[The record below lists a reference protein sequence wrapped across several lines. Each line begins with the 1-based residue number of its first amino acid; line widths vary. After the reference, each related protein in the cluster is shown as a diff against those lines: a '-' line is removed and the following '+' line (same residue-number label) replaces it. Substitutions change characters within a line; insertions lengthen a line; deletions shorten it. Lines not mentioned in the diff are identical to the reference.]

1 MAKKEIGGHYAHM
14 NSTVSTVGLPG
25 KGYRKIKIVHMGAG
39 SGFAHSLSKD
49 FMQMPDMPGG
59 EIALV
64 DIDAKRL
71 DIMFHLIKALCQKF
85 GKEKEW
91 KITAYTD
98 RRKALPGADYIVNS
112 IEVSGVKCVRFD
124 NDIPLQ
130 YGVSQCIGDTIGP
143 GGLMKALRTVPVWM
157 DILHDAEELC
167 PNALVLNYTNPMN
180 IMTLATLR
188 YSKMKCVGLC
198 HSVQGTSKLLAKRA
212 GIPYEEM
219 EWECAGINHLAWFT
233 KLKHHGKDLYPLLI
247 KKAIRDLK
255 AGTNVDKDDNPDL
268 VRKDM
273 MVHFGAFI
281 TESSG
286 HLSEYISLYR
296 TSKKHRDEYCRPGYD
311 GEEGF
316 YADGYPKWRR
326 DADKIRT
333 EMYTGKREL
342 GGARGH
348 EYASWI
354 VEAIEKNSPFRM
366 YGNVLNTSLDGA
378 GPLISNLPHDGCVE
392 VACLIDRNGVQPLRY
407 GALPTPM
414 AAICAADMYMFE
426 QAAQAAVNRSIEQAI
441 QALYLDPL
449 TSAVCTPKEI
459 REMFLKLYKA
469 EKKFLPNFK

>member
-198 HSVQGTSKLLAKRA
+198 HSVQ
-212 GIPYEEM
+212 
-219 EWECAGINHLAWFT
+219 
-233 KLKHHGKDLYPLLI
+233 
-247 KKAIRDLK
+247 
-255 AGTNVDKDDNPDL
+255 
-268 VRKDM
+268 
-273 MVHFGAFI
+273 
-281 TESSG
+281 
-286 HLSEYISLYR
+286 
-296 TSKKHRDEYCRPGYD
+296 
-311 GEEGF
+311 
-316 YADGYPKWRR
+316 
-326 DADKIRT
+326 
-333 EMYTGKREL
+333 
-342 GGARGH
+342 
-348 EYASWI
+348 
-354 VEAIEKNSPFRM
+354 
-366 YGNVLNTSLDGA
+366 
-378 GPLISNLPHDGCVE
+378 
-392 VACLIDRNGVQPLRY
+392 
-407 GALPTPM
+407 
-414 AAICAADMYMFE
+414 
-426 QAAQAAVNRSIEQAI
+426 
-441 QALYLDPL
+441 
-449 TSAVCTPKEI
+449 
-459 REMFLKLYKA
+459 
-469 EKKFLPNFK
+469 

>member
-1 MAKKEIGGHYAHM
+1 M
-14 NSTVSTVGLPG
+14 
-25 KGYRKIKIVHMGAG
+25 
-39 SGFAHSLSKD
+39 
-49 FMQMPDMPGG
+49 
-59 EIALV
+59 
-64 DIDAKRL
+64 
-71 DIMFHLIKALCQKF
+71 
-85 GKEKEW
+85 
-91 KITAYTD
+91 
-98 RRKALPGADYIVNS
+98 
-112 IEVSGVKCVRFD
+112 
-124 NDIPLQ
+124 
-130 YGVSQCIGDTIGP
+130 
-143 GGLMKALRTVPVWM
+143 
-157 DILHDAEELC
+157 
-167 PNALVLNYTNPMN
+167 NYTNPMN